1 MTMVVKIGGSAG
13 VDAAKIL
20 DEIALCIEA
29 GQHMVLLHGGS
40 DLTNMLSQ
48 RLDHPVRMITSPGG
62 MISRYT
68 DSETLRIYAM
78 AVAGQI
84 NTELV
89 ALLQQRGVNALGLAG
104 VDGRLLLARRK
115 AVVRSVTPEG
125 RVLLLRDDYTGQ
137 IEHVNEVLLMHL
149 LDAGYTPVI
158 APLALSQDGERLN
171 VDGDRAAAAVAA
183 ALHAEALVIMTN
195 VPGLLADPED
205 QTAAVIIEL
214 VQGEGGVHVASE
226 QYVHGL
232 ARLCR
237 ERGALLIVDE
247 VQTGF
252 GRTGRLFACNHYDLQ
267 PDMLCLAK
275 SLAGGILMGAICLGS
290 RVTESGRISRG
301 VHGSTFGGNPLACAA
316 ALATLDILE
325 REALA
330 ERAAVLGDHALERL
344 RTWHT
349 PLIRAVRGRGLL
361 IGIEL
366 SLRVQPYLEALLE
379 RGVLALQAGSN
390 VIRLLPPLVI
400 TEEQLEQVLDVLEEL
415 LVEQAE
421 SVNYPGM

>member
-13 VDAAKIL
+13 VAAAKIL

-29 GQHMVLLHGGS
+29 GLRVVLLHGGS

-62 MISRYT
+62 MTSRYT

-137 IEHVNEVLLMHL
+137 IEHVNEALLMHL

-205 QTAAVIIEL
+205 Q
-214 VQGEGGVHVASE
+214 
-226 QYVHGL
+226 
-232 ARLCR
+232 
-237 ERGALLIVDE
+237 
-247 VQTGF
+247 
-252 GRTGRLFACNHYDLQ
+252 
-267 PDMLCLAK
+267 
-275 SLAGGILMGAICLGS
+275 
-290 RVTESGRISRG
+290 
-301 VHGSTFGGNPLACAA
+301 
-316 ALATLDILE
+316 ATLIHTIPADRLS
-325 REALA
+325 
-330 ERAAVLGDHALERL
+330 DHMEYAQ
-344 RTWHT
+344 
-349 PLIRAVRGRGLL
+349 GRMRKKL
-361 IGIEL
+361 IGAGE
-366 SLRVQPYLEALLE
+366 
-379 RGVLALQAGSN
+379 ALQAGVSRVYIGSTSLLN
-390 VIRLLPPLVI
+390 VLKGAGTTFIA
-400 TEEQLEQVLDVLEEL
+400 
-415 LVEQAE
+415 AE
-421 SVNYPGM
+421 